1 MQTPISYF
9 TELTDPRVDR
19 SKEHLM
25 EDILFITLAAV
36 ICGAESW
43 NDIENYGKSK
53 ESWLKQYLH
62 LPNGIPS
69 HDTFNRFFSALDP
82 NEFEQAF
89 LSWIKDI
96 SELTEGDI
104 ISIDGKT
111 LCGSREGGSKRAVH
125 IVSAW
130 SKANQLS
137 LGQVKV
143 DAKSNEITAIPKLLE
158 VLVLKG
164 CLVTIDAMGCQRDI
178 AGKII
183 EKEADYLLAVKG
195 NQGCLEEDAER
206 TVRFTKP
213 ASEWV
218 EEDFGHGRIEQRKC
232 TLYNDLSF
240 IDHAAAWKNLTAIVK
255 IEATRYIKSSGKEE
269 KEIRLY
275 ITSSKEDAEV
285 IGRGVRS
292 HWGIENNLHWQ
303 LDVSFNEDDS
313 RKREGYAAQNFSTLN
328 RIALN
333 LIKHE
338 QSKKRSV
345 KGKRLD
351 AGWNNDYLLKILMN

>member
-9 TELTDPRVDR
+9 TGLTDPRVDR
-19 SKEHLM
+19 SKEHLL
-25 EDILFITLAAV
+25 EDIIFITIAAV
-36 ICGAESW
+36 ICGAETW
-43 NDIENYGKSK
+43 NDIEHYGKSK
-53 ESWLKQYLH
+53 ESWLKQYLQ

-82 NEFEQAF
+82 DEFEEAF

-96 SELTEGDI
+96 SELTDGDI
-104 ISIDGKT
+104 VSIDGKT
-111 LCGSREGGSKRAVH
+111 VCGSRDTGSKRAVH

-143 DAKSNEITAIPKLLE
+143 DEKSNEITAIPKLLN
-158 VLVLKG
+158 VLAIKG
-164 CLVTIDAMGCQRDI
+164 CLVTLDAMGCQREI
-178 AGKII
+178 AAQII
-183 EKEADYLLAVKG
+183 EKGADYLLAVKG

-206 TVRFTKP
+206 TVRFAKP
-213 ASEWV
+213 SDEWV
-218 EEDFGHGRIEQRKC
+218 EDDFGHGRIEQRKC
-232 TLYNDLSF
+232 TLYTDLSF
-240 IDHAAAWKNLTAIVK
+240 IDNAKAWKNLYAIVR
-255 IEATRYIKSSGKEE
+255 IESTPYFKSSGKEE
-269 KEIRLY
+269 TDVRLY
-275 ITSSKEDAEV
+275 ITSSQKNAAF
-285 IGRGVRS
+285 IGSGVRS
-292 HWGIENNLHWQ
+292 HWGVENNLHWQ

-313 RKREGYAAQNFSTLN
+313 RKREGEAAQNFSLLN

-338 QSKKRSV
+338 QSKKRSL

-351 AGWNNDYLLKILMN
+351 AGWNNEYLLKILIN

>member
-1 MQTPISYF
+1 
-9 TELTDPRVDR
+9 
-19 SKEHLM
+19 
-25 EDILFITLAAV
+25 V
-36 ICGAESW
+36 ICGAETW

-53 ESWLKQYLH
+53 ELWLRQYLQ
-62 LPNGIPS
+62 LPHGIPS

-82 NEFEQAF
+82 DEFEQAF

-96 SELTEGDI
+96 SELTDGDVV
-104 ISIDGKT
+104 SIDGKT
-111 LCGSREGGSKRAVH
+111 SCGSRDSKSKRAVH
-125 IVSAW
+125 IISAW

-143 DAKSNEITAIPKLLE
+143 DEKSNEITAIPKLLD
-158 VLVLKG
+158 VLALKG
-164 CLVTIDAMGCQRDI
+164 CLVTIDAMGCQRHI
-178 AGKII
+178 ASKII
-183 EKEADYLLAVKG
+183 EKGADYLLAVKG

-218 EEDFGHGRIEQRKC
+218 EEDFGHGRIEERKC
-232 TLYNDLSF
+232 TIYNDLSF
-240 IDHAAAWKNLTAIVK
+240 IDNASAWKNLSAIVK
-255 IEATRYIKSSGKEE
+255 IESKRYIKSSGKEE
-269 KEIRLY
+269 NDVRLY
-275 ITSSKEDAEV
+275 STSSPKDAEV
-285 IGRGVRS
+285 IGKSIRS

-313 RKREGYAAQNFSTLN
+313 RKREGYAAQNFSMLN

-333 LIKHE
+333 LIKQE

-351 AGWNNDYLLKILMN
+351 AGWNNDYLLKILIN